1 MPNEMDRSY
10 AKLLS
15 ALRRAK
21 ADDYNDQDVKFV
33 RMMIPHHEAA
43 VEMAE
48 KQIKDGENAEIVD
61 LAKAVKKAQNEEI
74 DGMRKWLKD
83 RDLDEDDGGNGGKKK
98 KHEGM

>member
-1 MPNEMDRSY
+1 MADAYDRLMS
-10 AKLLS
+10 S
-15 ALRRAK
+15 LRRLK
-21 ADDYNDQDVKFV
+21 AAGDDYNDQDVKFV

-43 VEMAE
+43 VEMAQ
-48 KQIKDGENAEIVD
+48 KQIDDGENTEIVD

-83 RDLDEDDGGNGGKKK
+83 RDLDEGSGKP